1 MKEAKTLDRKGRERE
16 DKARDEKAESRKSGP
31 PVPQVHHVGNPQLAP
46 VSPR

>member
-31 PVPQVHHVGNPQLAP
+31 SSRSSARPTLTIGADN
-46 VSPR
+46 SF